1 MVALGLYGAARPATT
16 KYVSESH
23 NRRKRDKVM
32 TDKLRFAL
40 IGCGVIGPTHAEA
53 INSLPGAELVA
64 VADII
69 PARAQKL
76 ANKYGVKAYTNVQE
90 MLAREQLDVVN
101 ICVPSGLHG
110 EVACQAMRAG
120 KHVIIEKPMEIRL
133 ETIDEMLR
141 VQRETNVKLA
151 VISQHRFDPASMH
164 IHQLLEEQAFGRLVL
179 GNALVPWWRSQAY
192 YDSGAWR
199 GTWALDGGGVL
210 MNQAIHSIDLLQ
222 WLMGPVKSI
231 YAYADTL
238 VHSMETEDVSVAVLR
253 FANGALGTIAAT
265 TGAYPGVSTR
275 IEIFGDKGSAIIE
288 DDRLSYLHLARDD
301 QEEIGAYG
309 TTGRKVGARPPGED
323 ETSLAGTQANETDS
337 TAQNPAAL
345 SFRSHALQI
354 ADMIRAIREDGTPL
368 VDGYAARRPIEIIL
382 GIYESARTH
391 KEVTL
396 T

>member
-1 MVALGLYGAARPATT
+1 
-16 KYVSESH
+16 
-23 NRRKRDKVM
+23 M

-53 INSLPGAELVA
+53 INSLPDAELVA
-64 VADII
+64 VADIV

-76 ANKYGVKAYTNVQE
+76 ADEYGVNAYTDIQE
-90 MLAREQLDVVN
+90 MLARERLDVVN
-101 ICVPSGLHG
+101 VCVPSGLHG
-110 EVACQAMRAG
+110 EIACQAMRAG

-141 VQRETNVKLA
+141 VQREANVKLA

-164 IHQLLEEQAFGRLVL
+164 VHQLLEEQAFGRLVL

-231 YAYADTL
+231 YAYTDTL
-238 VHSMETEDVSVAVLR
+238 VHSVETEDVAVAVLR
-253 FANGALGTIAAT
+253 FANGALGTIVAT

-288 DDRLSYLHLARDD
+288 DDRLTYLHLARDD

-309 TTGRKVGARPPGED
+309 TTGKNVGALPPGED
-323 ETSLAGTQANETDS
+323 EAPLAGTQANETGT

-368 VDGYAARRPIEIIL
+368 VDGYAARRSVEIIL
-382 GIYESARTH
+382 GIYESTRTH
-391 KEVTL
+391 KEVIL